1 MSADTAPATAPPA
14 GAVGGSPKG
23 SILTS
28 GGKRSWDDPRGARRV
43 LRYLLLIAIAGVVL
57 FPIYTTVL
65 AAFSPSERV
74 LQRRLVPGDI
84 TFEVM
89 GKAWTEGRLGRY
101 IWNSFVV
108 ACAVTI
114 IQLLTALLS
123 GYAFAYLRFPF
134 RTAVFVLF
142 LATLL
147 VPFEA
152 TVVVN
157 LDTVEAL
164 GERASWLGGINTL
177 QALALPFLASAV
189 GTFLVRQALV
199 TLPSDLR
206 DAARIDGIGHLGF
219 LRHVAIPLVRPTLG
233 ALGLFTFLASWN
245 QYLWPTQVITDDDYH
260 TVQSGLR
267 LLGKSSLAEPNLVM
281 AGTVIAAIP
290 IAIVLIVFQ
299 RQLVRGLTAGAV
311 KG

>member
-1 MSADTAPATAPPA
+1 MSAEAAQLPQSHGDDS
-14 GAVGGSPKG
+14 VDR
-23 SILTS
+23 SIT
-28 GGKRSWDDPRGARRV
+28 KPDRVRSWDEPRGLRRV
-43 LRYLLLIAIAGVVL
+43 LRYLLLIAIAAIVL

-84 TFEVM
+84 TFSVL
-89 GKAWTEGRLGRY
+89 GDAWTEGRLGRY
-101 IWNSFVV
+101 LWNSFVV
-108 ACAVTI
+108 AAAVTI
-114 IQLLTALLS
+114 VQLVTALLS
-123 GYAFAYLRFPF
+123 GYAFAHLRFPF
-134 RTAVFVLF
+134 KRTIFVLF

-157 LDTVEAL
+157 VDTIEGL
-164 GERASWLGGINTL
+164 GSRASWLGGINTL
-177 QALALPFLASAV
+177 QGLALPFLASAV

-199 TLPSDLR
+199 TLPIDLR
-206 DAARIDGIGHLGF
+206 DAARIDGIGHVGY

-233 ALGLFTFLASWN
+233 ALALFTFLASWN
-245 QYLWPTQVITDDDYH
+245 QYLWPSQVITDDDFH

-267 LLGKSSLAEPNLVM
+267 LLGKSSLSEPNLIM
-281 AGTVIAAIP
+281 AGTVIAAVP

>member
-1 MSADTAPATAPPA
+1 MSADVTVDRQLRRNRRRP
-14 GAVGGSPKG
+14 
-23 SILTS
+23 ITS
-28 GGKRSWDDPRGARRV
+28 GRRRPRSWDEPKGLRRV
-43 LRYLLLIAIAGVVL
+43 GRYVLLVAIAVAVL

-74 LQRRLVPGDI
+74 LQRRLVPGEI
-84 TFEVM
+84 TFDVIAD
-89 GKAWTEGRLGRY
+89 AWTEGRLGRY
-101 IWNSFVV
+101 LWNSLVV
-108 ACAVTI
+108 AVAVTFA
-114 IQLLTALLS
+114 QLVTALLS
-123 GYAFAYLRFPF
+123 GYAFAHLRFPY
-134 RTAVFVLF
+134 RRAVFALF

-157 LDTVEAL
+157 LDTVEWIGDNAP
-164 GERASWLGGINTL
+164 WLGGINTW
-177 QALALPFLASAV
+177 QGLALPCFASAV

-199 TLPSDLR
+199 ALPSALR
-206 DAARIDGIGHLGF
+206 DAARLAGIGHFGY

-245 QYLWPTQVITDDDYH
+245 QYLWPSQVVTDDDVH

-267 LLGKSSLAEPNLVM
+267 LLGKSSLSQPNLVM
-281 AGTVIAAIP
+281 AGTVIAAVP
-290 IAIVLIVFQ
+290 IGIVLVVFQ